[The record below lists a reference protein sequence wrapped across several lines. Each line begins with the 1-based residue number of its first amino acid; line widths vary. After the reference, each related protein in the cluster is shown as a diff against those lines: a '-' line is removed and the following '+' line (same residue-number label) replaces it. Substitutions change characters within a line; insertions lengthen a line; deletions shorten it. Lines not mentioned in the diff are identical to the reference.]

1 MDILCGV
8 PEIASGSA
16 DDRCANGS
24 VWNFRSLPAS
34 RTGEYSFIGRIG
46 EFDAGIQT
54 ATDLHYTSWTV
65 NRNNIGAQ

>member
-46 EFDAGIQT
+46 EFDAGECG
-54 ATDLHYTSWTV
+54 Y
-65 NRNNIGAQ
+65 